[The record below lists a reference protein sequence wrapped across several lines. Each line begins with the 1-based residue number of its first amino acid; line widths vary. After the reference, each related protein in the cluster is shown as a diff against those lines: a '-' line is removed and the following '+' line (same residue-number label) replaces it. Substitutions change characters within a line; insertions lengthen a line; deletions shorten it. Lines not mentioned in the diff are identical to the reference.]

1 MLDELRSQD
10 WLPRSVRSKTKNI
23 EQAVNAPGHR
33 LRRAPTEAEIAEEM
47 GMMLPEYQELLE
59 EARGVQ
65 IIHYEDLVRHTE
77 DKQHPLD
84 HQTRSADTQ
93 SAQWANPLNQL
104 VSNGL
109 RNALVAAIKGLPE
122 REQLLLSQIG
132 RASCRE
138 RVCQ

>member
-1 MLDELRSQD
+1 MRISD
-10 WLPRSVRSKTKNI
+10 WSSDVCSSDL
-23 EQAVNAPGHR
+23 QAVHALGHR
-33 LRRAPTEAEIAEEM
+33 LMRAPTEAEIAEEM

-109 RNALVAAIKGLPE
+109 RKDRKSTRLN
-122 REQLLLSQIG
+122 S
-132 RASCRE
+132 SH
-138 RVCQ
+138 